1 MGRVKDKVAIVTG
14 AASATGIGRQIS
26 AVLAAEGA
34 SVIMTDVDAEAG
46 AKAATDVGR
55 DAIFVEH
62 DVRVEASW
70 QRLMETATGRFGRL
84 DILVNNAGIT
94 GAEARETIETISL
107 DAWRAVQAVNVEG
120 VALGC
125 KWAINTMK
133 ARNSGSIINIS
144 SMAALVATATLPAY
158 GASKAA
164 VRQITQT
171 VAQHCGR
178 QGYRIRCKS
187 SHPGIIDT
195 ELVAGA
201 FSDEQLTNLRRSI
214 PSGEFG
220 VPDDVAQAVL
230 FLASDE
236 SRYVTGTRLIVDGGA
251 TMQ

>member
-1 MGRVKDKVAIVTG
+1 MDRVKGKVAIVTG
-14 AASATGIGRQIS
+14 AASVTGIGRQIS

-34 SVIMTDVDAEAG
+34 TVLMTDVDAEAG
-46 AKAATDVGR
+46 AKAAAAVGHG
-55 DAIFVEH
+55 AIFLEH
-62 DVRVEASW
+62 DVRVEESW
-70 QRLMETATGRFGRL
+70 QRVMETATGRFGQL

-133 ARNSGSIINIS
+133 ARNSGSIVNIS
-144 SMAALVATATLPAY
+144 SMAALIATATLPAY

-178 QGYRIRCKS
+178 QGYRIRCNS
-187 SHPGIIDT
+187 IHPGIIDT
-195 ELVAGA
+195 ELIGGA
-201 FSDEQLTNLRRSI
+201 FSEEQLANLKRSI

-220 VPDDVAQAVL
+220 VPNDVAQAVL

-236 SRYVTGTRLIVDGGA
+236 SRYVTGTRLLVDGGA

>member
-1 MGRVKDKVAIVTG
+1 MDRVKGKVAIVTG
-14 AASATGIGRQIS
+14 AASVTGIGREIS

-34 SVIMTDVDAEAG
+34 TVVMTDVDVKEG
-46 AKAATDVGR
+46 EKAAAAVGHG
-55 DAIFVEH
+55 AIFLEH
-62 DVRVEASW
+62 DVRVEESW
-70 QRLMETATGRFGRL
+70 QRVIAAAMTRFGKL

-94 GAEARETIETISL
+94 GAEAREDMETLSL
-107 DAWRAVQAVNVEG
+107 DAWRAVQGVNVEG

-133 ARNSGSIINIS
+133 ARGTGSIVNIS
-144 SMAALVATATLPAY
+144 SMAALIGTATLPAY

-178 QGYRIRCKS
+178 KGYPIRCNS
-187 SHPGIIDT
+187 IHPGIIDT
-195 ELVAGA
+195 ELIGTS
-201 FSDEQLTNLRRSI
+201 FSEEQLANLKRSI

-220 VPDDVAQAVL
+220 VPNDVALAVL

-236 SRYVTGTRLIVDGGA
+236 ARYVTGTRLIVDGGA

>member
-1 MGRVKDKVAIVTG
+1 MDRVKGKVAIVTG
-14 AASATGIGRQIS
+14 AASVTGIGREIS

-34 SVIMTDVDAEAG
+34 TVVMTDVDVKEG
-46 AKAATDVGR
+46 EKAAAVVGHG
-55 DAIFVEH
+55 AIFLEH
-62 DVRVEASW
+62 DVRVEESW
-70 QRLMETATGRFGRL
+70 QRVMEATAVRFGQL

-94 GAEARETIETISL
+94 GAEAREDMETLSL
-107 DAWRAVQAVNVEG
+107 DAWHAVQGVNVEG

-133 ARNSGSIINIS
+133 ARGTGSIVNIS
-144 SMAALVATATLPAY
+144 SMAALIGTATLPAY

-178 QGYRIRCKS
+178 KGYRIRCNS
-187 SHPGIIDT
+187 IHPGIIDT
-195 ELVAGA
+195 ELIGGA
-201 FSDEQLTNLRRSI
+201 FSEEQLANLKRSI

-220 VPDDVAQAVL
+220 VPNDVALAVL

>member
-1 MGRVKDKVAIVTG
+1 MGRVKGKVAIVTG
-14 AASATGIGRQIS
+14 AASATGIGREIS
-26 AVLAAEGA
+26 ALLAAEGA
-34 SVIMTDVDAEAG
+34 SVVMTDVDVGEG
-46 AKAATDVGR
+46 AKAAAAVGQG
-55 DAIFVEH
+55 ATFLEH
-62 DVRVEASW
+62 DVRSDESW
-70 QRLMETATGRFGRL
+70 QRIMEAVTARFGRL

-94 GAEARETIETISL
+94 GAESRETIETISL

-125 KWAINTMK
+125 KWAIAAMK
-133 ARNSGSIINIS
+133 PNNSGSIVNIS
-144 SMAALVATATLPAY
+144 SMAALIATATLPAY

-178 QGYRIRCKS
+178 QGYRIRCNS
-187 SHPGIIDT
+187 IHPGVIDT

-201 FSDEQLTNLRRSI
+201 FSDEQLANLKRSI

-220 VPDDVAQAVL
+220 VPRDVAQAVL

>member
-178 QGYRIRCKS
+178 QGYRIRCNS
-187 SHPGIIDT
+187 IHPGIIDT

-220 VPDDVAQAVL
+220 VPNDVAQAVL

>member
-1 MGRVKDKVAIVTG
+1 MDRVRGKTAVVTG
-14 AASATGIGRQIS
+14 AASVTGIGREIS

-34 SVIMTDVDAEAG
+34 TVLMADVDVEAGEKAAEA
-46 AKAATDVGR
+46 VGR
-55 DAIFVEH
+55 GAIFLEH
-62 DVRVEASW
+62 DVRVEESW
-70 QRLMETATGRFGRL
+70 QRVMETVTARFGQL

-94 GAEARETIETISL
+94 GAESRESIETITL
-107 DAWRAVQAVNVEG
+107 EAWRAVQGVNVEG

-133 ARNSGSIINIS
+133 TRGSGSIINIS
-144 SMAALVATATLPAY
+144 SMAALIGTATLPAY

-178 QGYRIRCKS
+178 QGYRIRCNS
-187 SHPGIIDT
+187 IHPGIIDT

-201 FSDEQLTNLRRSI
+201 FSEEQLANLKRSI

-220 VPDDVAQAVL
+220 VPNDVAQAVL

-236 SRYVTGTRLIVDGGA
+236 SRYITGTRLIVDGGA

>member
-1 MGRVKDKVAIVTG
+1 MDRANGKVAIVTG
-14 AASATGIGRQIS
+14 AASVTGIGRRIS

-34 SVIMTDVDAEAG
+34 TVLMTDVDVEG
-46 AKAATDVGR
+46 GEKAAAEVGHG
-55 DAIFVEH
+55 AIFLEH
-62 DVRVEASW
+62 DVRVEECW
-70 QRLMETATGRFGRL
+70 QRVMETAVSRFGRL

-94 GAEARETIETISL
+94 GAEAREDMETISL
-107 DAWRAVQAVNVEG
+107 DAWRAVQSVNVEG

-125 KWAINTMK
+125 KWAIKTMK
-133 ARNSGSIINIS
+133 ARNSGSIVNIS
-144 SMAALVATATLPAY
+144 SMAALIATATLPAY

-178 QGYRIRCKS
+178 QGYRIRCNS
-187 SHPGIIDT
+187 IHPGIIDT
-195 ELVAGA
+195 ELVGGA
-201 FSDEQLTNLRRSI
+201 FSEEQLANLKRSI